1 MNNRQT
7 EQKSL
12 GLTKL
17 DSESSDPKKSTN
29 PTTIQ
34 LGINQV
40 EYSNGPEGPIIHIF
54 GREKDSTAHE
64 VLITGFQPYLYVKA
78 EQAEQIPPMQVIK
91 IENTP
96 YWSIHREEL
105 RRMYTQ
111 RPTDVREV
119 RNEYTHFEA
128 DIPFATRF
136 LIDRGITSGVEIPA
150 GQYQI
155 PYKEVIPAEVKA
167 PTRYCIIDIE
177 CQDDKGGLP
186 DPERDSIICITAWDS
201 FDNRYSTFILQ
212 NSQKSITTSDICAS
226 GPLQSGCFNTASHDI
241 FLYTTERELLI
252 GFAKYINEKNPDL
265 LTGWNFIDFDL
276 PFIYGRIKNQNL
288 PTDSL
293 ARLKG
298 QSERSTI
305 RGRIEFDLL
314 AAYKKMQ
321 SSKLESYRLDAIGE
335 REVGDVKAFHYSPGM
350 TATFWKDNPAQLV
363 EYNYKDVELC
373 VKINQKNNIIE
384 FYQEIARYVGCPLDR
399 TLNSSNVIDIY
410 ILRKAFGKFVLPS
423 KGYSAGDEFEGATVF
438 EPSHGLRENVVVL
451 DLKSL
456 YPMAMMTINASP
468 ETKDPEGELVAPN
481 GIRFRSQPD
490 GLTRSIIS
498 ELLKERDEKKN
509 TRNQYPFGSPEYHLY
524 DMQQNVI
531 KVIMN
536 TYYGVSGYS
545 RFRLYDREIG
555 SAVTS
560 VGRSIIEHT
569 RSVIESK
576 GYSVIYG
583 DTDSCM
589 VQLPIGDL
597 EQTISIARS
606 IEAELNQS
614 YDRFAEEV
622 LHADHHYFS
631 IKFEKVYRR
640 FFQGGKKK
648 RYAGNLIWKEGKEV
662 DEIDMVGFEA
672 KRSDSPLLTREV
684 MKEVMN
690 RILTG
695 ADLAN
700 LKQYLGAI
708 IKKYRTGEYPLDEI
722 GIPGGIGKGLDDY
735 GIADAQIR
743 GAKYANENLGM
754 NFGKGSKPKRLY
766 IKNVTGKYPRTD
778 VICFEYGDQV
788 PPEFIVDR
796 ELMLDKTIKQPLS
809 RILEP
814 IGWSW
819 TDVDPTRTTL
829 SDFF

>member
-1 MNNRQT
+1 MNGQEENQ
-7 EQKSL
+7 QMSL
-12 GLTKL
+12 NAEYKPAERKIDKTPALL
-17 DSESSDPKKSTN
+17 
-29 PTTIQ
+29 

-40 EYSNGPEGPIIHIF
+40 EYSNSADGPIIHLY
-54 GREKDSTAHE
+54 GREQDGTAHE
-64 VLITGFQPYLYVKA
+64 IQVTGFQPYLYVRA
-78 EQAEQIPPMQVIK
+78 EQAGKTPPPEVIRVDT
-91 IENTP
+91 TP
-96 YWSIHREEL
+96 YKTIHGVDV
-105 RRMYTQ
+105 RRIYTR

-136 LIDRGITSGVEIPA
+136 MIDRGITAGVRLPA
-150 GQYQI
+150 GCTQV
-155 PYKEVIPAEVKA
+155 PYELVTADEVKA
-167 PTRYCIIDIE
+167 PARYCILDIE

-186 DPERDSIICITAWDS
+186 NPERDSIICITAWDS
-201 FDNRYSTFILQ
+201 FDDRYTTFILR
-212 NSQKSITTSDICAS
+212 NESGTITSEVFKSEK
-226 GPLQSGCFNTASHDI
+226 PLESGCFNDKCHDI
-241 FLYTTERELLI
+241 RVFETERALLAD
-252 GFAKYINEKNPDL
+252 FSRYIEEKNPDI

-276 PFIYGRIKNQNL
+276 PFIYGRIQRLNL
-288 PTDSL
+288 PADSL

-298 QSERSTI
+298 SSERSSV
-305 RGRIEFDLL
+305 RGRVEFDLL

-321 SSKLESYRLDAIGE
+321 SSKLDSYRLDAVGE

-350 TATFWKDNPAQLV
+350 TSSFWKESPARLI
-363 EYNYKDVELC
+363 EYNFKDVELC
-373 VKINQKNNIIE
+373 VKINRKNNIIE
-384 FYQEIARYVGCPLDR
+384 FYQEISRYVGCPLDR

-410 ILRKAFGKFVLPS
+410 ILRKASGTFVLPS
-423 KGYSAGDEFEGATVF
+423 KGYAAGDEFEGATVF
-438 EPSHGLRENVVVL
+438 DPSHGLKENVVVL

-468 ETKDPEGELVAPN
+468 ETKDPEGDLIAPN
-481 GIRFRSQPD
+481 GIRFKSIPD

-498 ELLKERDEKKN
+498 ELLRERDEKKN
-509 TRNQYPFGSPEYHLY
+509 TRNRYAFGSPEYHLF

-555 SAVTS
+555 AAVTS
-560 VGRSIIEHT
+560 VGRAIIEHT
-569 RSVIESK
+569 RSIIEK
-576 GYSVIYG
+576 RGFSVIYG

-589 VQLPIGDL
+589 VQLPAGGL
-597 EQTISIARS
+597 EQTIRIARE

-614 YDRFAEEV
+614 YDQFAREI

-648 RYAGNLIWKEGKEV
+648 RYAGNLIWKEGKDV

-690 RILTG
+690 RILQG
-695 ADLAN
+695 ADLPD
-700 LKQYLGAI
+700 LKEYLGNVI
-708 IKKYRTGEYPLDEI
+708 RKYRSGEYPLDEI

-735 GIADAQIR
+735 DIADAQIR
-743 GAKYANENLGM
+743 GAKYANEHLGM
-754 NFGKGSKPKRLY
+754 NFGKGSKPKRVY
-766 IKNVTGKYPRTD
+766 IKSVSGRYPKTD

-788 PPEFIVDR
+788 PPDFIIDR
-796 ELMLDKTIKQPLS
+796 EMMLEKTIKQPIS

-814 IGWSW
+814 IGWNWS
-819 TDVDPTRTTL
+819 DVDPSRTTL